1 MKLARLTPSTVLTGA
16 FVAALLAAPARGDVI
31 MDWNAKADA
40 IAAAKGVGTPQHGRG
55 LAVLHLAM
63 FEAVNA
69 IERRYTPYKL
79 ALTADR
85 NTSKEA
91 AAAAAGHDVLL
102 ALYPDQKADLDA
114 VLAKALAAI
123 HEDEPKAKGV
133 ALGKKAAAEMV
144 ALCANDGSDAAE
156 SYRPVTTPG
165 AYIPTATVISST
177 VGGFRPWVMT
187 SGSQFRPA
195 PPVALDSETW
205 TRDLNEIRE
214 LGERNSKKRT
224 AEQTTI
230 ARFWFLTGARTYN
243 PLIHQAV
250 TAKGMDL
257 VDSARLFALVS
268 IAGIDAYIAVFDAK
282 FAYNFWR
289 PVTAIRNADLTGN
302 KATPREASWLPLGET
317 PMHPEY
323 PCAHCITSGAVAA
336 VFQGVVGDSI
346 GEMSLTS
353 PTAPGVTRKWT
364 RFKDYSDE
372 VSNARIYAGFHYR
385 FSTEIGADMGR
396 KIGELTVT
404 TLLRPAAAA
413 PAQAKR

>member
-1 MKLARLTPSTVLTGA
+1 M
-16 FVAALLAAPARGDVI
+16 
-31 MDWNAKADA
+31 
-40 IAAAKGVGTPQHGRG
+40 
-55 LAVLHLAM
+55 LHLAM

-114 VLAKALAAI
+114 VLAKSLAAI
-123 HEDEPKAKGV
+123 PEGEAKAKGL
-133 ALGKKAAAEMV
+133 ALGKQAAAEMI
-144 ALCANDGSDAAE
+144 ALRANDGSDVPE

-177 VGGFRPWVMT
+177 VGGFKPWVMT

-214 LGERNSKKRT
+214 LGEHNSKKRT
-224 AEQTTI
+224 VEQTTI

-250 TAKGMDL
+250 RAKGMDL

-268 IAGIDAYIAVFDAK
+268 IAGMDAYIAVFDAK

-289 PVTAIRNADLTGN
+289 PVTAIRNADQTGN
-302 KATPREASWLPLGET
+302 KATPREASWLPLGDT

-353 PTAPGVTRKWT
+353 PTAPGVTRQWT

-385 FSTEIGADMGR
+385 FSTEVGKEMGR
-396 KIGELTVT
+396 KIGELAVT